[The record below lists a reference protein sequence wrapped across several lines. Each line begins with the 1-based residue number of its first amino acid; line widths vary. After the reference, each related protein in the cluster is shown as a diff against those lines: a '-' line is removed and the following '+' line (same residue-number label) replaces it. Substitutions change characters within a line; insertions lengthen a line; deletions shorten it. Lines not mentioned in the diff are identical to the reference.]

1 MFDLIVALTVTDK
14 AEVPAVAAALTKMR
28 QLCLAEPGCVSW
40 EALHST
46 ADETKFT
53 LVERWETEALWEA
66 HGNLSAIQ
74 DVYVPEIVPRV
85 TREIHPSTRL

>member
-1 MFDLIVALTVTDK
+1 MFDLIVALTVTNK
-14 AEVPAVAAALTKMR
+14 ADVPAVAAALTKMR
-28 QLCLAEPGCVSW
+28 PVVQAEPGCVSW

-46 ADETKFT
+46 SDNTKFT

-74 DVYVPEIVPRV
+74 DIYVPEIVPRV